1 MPTATIGRSF
11 TGTYRRQVL
20 TGDKALEATLA
31 MLGGKAGDRVARN
44 ALGAGLSKVAKAMKQ
59 AAPVG
64 KTGAV
69 KASIGKRNEKKKTG
83 VMEAKAGINVGKKTK
98 IKGKFAPHAHLVAL
112 GTKRR
117 QRKTIGGR
125 FSYLKNPTPRQ
136 LSTGTMPANSFVRMA
151 YESSRSAA
159 RTAMTIAAGRSLG
172 RELAKARKK

>member
-1 MPTATIGRSF
+1 MTRTI
-11 TGTYRRQVL
+11 L
-20 TGDKALEATLA
+20 TGDKEIEKTLA
-31 MLGGKAGDRVARN
+31 KLADKAGDRVARN
-44 ALGAGLSKVAKAMKQ
+44 ALGAGLTKVAKAMKQ

-69 KASIGKRNEKKKTG
+69 KASIGKRNEKSRKG
-83 VMEAKAGINVGKKTK
+83 VFEAKAGVNVGKKTK

-117 QRKTIGGR
+117 QRKAIGGR
-125 FSYLKNPTPRQ
+125 FSYLKNPTPQQ

-159 RTAMTIAAGRSLG
+159 RTAMTIAAKRSLG